1 MKIHFTLL
9 LFLSLNSCAWGQ
21 EQKVSFLFAGDAM
34 QHKTQLDVAKTKDGY
49 DYSAY
54 FKHVEDE
61 IKQAD
66 IAVVNFETTLPGEK
80 YTGYPRFGSPDEF
93 AFTLKDVGFDVF
105 LTANNH
111 ILDKDK
117 KGLERTIDMLDSLKV
132 KHTGVF
138 KDKEKRDLY
147 YPLMMIKNGIRIA
160 MLNYTYGTNG
170 FEVTKPNIVNYIDRK
185 QILKDI
191 DQVKL
196 MQADIIIANVRWRGI
211 CIET

>member
-117 KGLERTIDMLDSLKV
+117 KGLE
-132 KHTGVF
+132 
-138 KDKEKRDLY
+138 
-147 YPLMMIKNGIRIA
+147 
-160 MLNYTYGTNG
+160 
-170 FEVTKPNIVNYIDRK
+170 VTKPNIVNYIDRK

>member
-1 MKIHFTLL
+1 
-9 LFLSLNSCAWGQ
+9 
-21 EQKVSFLFAGDAM
+21 
-34 QHKTQLDVAKTKDGY
+34 
-49 DYSAY
+49 
-54 FKHVEDE
+54 
-61 IKQAD
+61 
-66 IAVVNFETTLPGEK
+66 
-80 YTGYPRFGSPDEF
+80 
-93 AFTLKDVGFDVF
+93 
-105 LTANNH
+105 
-111 ILDKDK
+111 
-117 KGLERTIDMLDSLKV
+117 MLDSLKV

-191 DQVKL
+191 DQAKL
-196 MQADIIIANVRWRGI
+196 MQADIIIANVHWGGGI